1 MGWLWSRQL
10 AYVGMKN
17 LHKLLKGEHVL
28 RLNNVSFKKDRPCS
42 ACQAWKQVGPSHPT
56 KNVMTTSRPL
66 DLLHKDLFGLV
77 AYISI
82 GGKKKYGL
90 VILDDYTCF
99 TWVLFLRDNGKTQEC
114 SINSWK
120 RLRVSSILE

>member
-17 LHKLLKGEHVL
+17 LHKLLKGEHVI
-28 RLNNVSFKKDRPCS
+28 RLNNVSFKEDRPCS
-42 ACQAWKQVGPSHPT
+42 ACQAWKQVGPSHPA

-82 GGKKKYGL
+82 CGKKVWSGYFRWLYMLHLG
-90 VILDDYTCF
+90 IIF
-99 TWVLFLRDNGKTQEC
+99 AR
-114 SINSWK
+114 
-120 RLRVSSILE
+120 